1 MNIIPLL
8 GRIIS
13 EDNMKIRRSAALIL
27 AAIIVFCLFS
37 ACGEQAEPAPAPA
50 AETPAANAPV
60 AAPPVKS
67 ANGNDNA
74 PVSTSEAPAEV
85 NEAKALAESFIGKD
99 VNELFSAV
107 GEPNSAEYA
116 SSCLGPGE
124 DGELVYDDFTV
135 YTYRENGV
143 ETVQDVQ

>member
-1 MNIIPLL
+1 
-8 GRIIS
+8 
-13 EDNMKIRRSAALIL
+13 MKIRKPAVLIL
-27 AAIIVFCLFS
+27 AAIIALCLFS

-50 AETPAANAPV
+50 AEAPAANAAPV
-60 AAPPVKS
+60 GAPPVKS

-74 PVSTSEAPAEV
+74 PVSVSEAPAEV
-85 NEAKALAESFIGKD
+85 NEAKALAESFVGKD
-99 VNELFSAV
+99 VSELISAV
-107 GEPNSAEYA
+107 GEPSSAEYA

-124 DGELVYDDFTV
+124 DGELKYDDFTV